1 MEKMAHFSIFIS
13 EELLYVESVCA
24 LQEILFYQI
33 YQILFEIC
41 HCRSRPN
48 GSSEVIM
55 VELLLKQSWEQFYNS
70 LKLHLRFSEKQNRA
84 VKLSKQRWHFDNGTA
99 HLQIIEKGID
109 KLSFM
114 NDLPADIELFKAKD
128 SDRSYLAMI

>member
-1 MEKMAHFSIFIS
+1 MEKMAHFSIFIG

-33 YQILFEIC
+33 YQIFFEIC

-55 VELLLKQSWEQFYNS
+55 VELLLKQS
-70 LKLHLRFSEKQNRA
+70 
-84 VKLSKQRWHFDNGTA
+84 
-99 HLQIIEKGID
+99 
-109 KLSFM
+109 
-114 NDLPADIELFKAKD
+114 
-128 SDRSYLAMI
+128 